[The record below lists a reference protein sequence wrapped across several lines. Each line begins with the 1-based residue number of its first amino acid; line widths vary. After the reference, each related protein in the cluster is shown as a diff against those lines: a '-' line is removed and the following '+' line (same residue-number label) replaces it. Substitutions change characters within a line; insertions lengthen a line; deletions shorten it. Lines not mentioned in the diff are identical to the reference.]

1 MPDFLAEGRCSS
13 EGCIIVVCY
22 LASDQHIDTGSNQ
35 MSDVNGDTGSDLSTV
50 YRALQRRRDEVI
62 AQRDRATDEL
72 DKLETVLEA
81 MRALGNMVPEPAAAN
96 GEQAPSPASEVASP
110 AAPVTRHA
118 DRPAARTAIA
128 ADRKTRVIE
137 FLLEHPRTW
146 FISSD
151 IAKRTEEGPLSE
163 TQRNG
168 VSETLRRLVRRGCV
182 ERDETAKP
190 VRYKA
195 IPAALRELLLAAE
208 E

>member
-1 MPDFLAEGRCSS
+1 MPDFLAERRCSS

-190 VRYKA
+190 ARYKA